1 MADEMKKIEEEIRK
15 LGEQFEA
22 QTNKWL
28 KYVDSESDKVVRFV
42 KGNTKDFSDTISR
55 ERRKIE
61 LRSEIGERTR
71 TLTKAYTRLGEAYYD
86 SMKNGRNMD
95 SMKDVIALIDSNR
108 KLVELLQEK
117 LDGLEKADQT
127 ESEN

>member
-1 MADEMKKIEEEIRK
+1 MKNIEEEIRK

-86 SMKNGRNMD
+86 SMKSGRNLD
-95 SMKDVIALIDSNR
+95 GMKDVIALIDSNR
-108 KLVELLQEK
+108 KFVKKKKKK

-127 ESEN
+127 EAEN